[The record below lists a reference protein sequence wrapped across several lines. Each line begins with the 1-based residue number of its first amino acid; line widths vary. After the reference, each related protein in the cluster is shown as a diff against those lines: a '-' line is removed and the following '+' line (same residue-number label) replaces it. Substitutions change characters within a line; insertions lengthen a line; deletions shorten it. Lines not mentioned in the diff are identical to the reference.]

1 MTVAS
6 RAAVIAALGRVV
18 AARCHEIQANAHAE
32 LTAATPVDTG
42 NAQANWQ
49 TSLDAP
55 ALGLVTV
62 GGAGDAMEP
71 PGDGFDPARLRFVS
85 NNVRYIRR
93 LDAGHSQQAPAGFV
107 RQALAR
113 AVAP

>member
-1 MTVAS
+1 MTVAT
-6 RAAVIAALGRVV
+6 RAAVIAALRQIV

-55 ALGLVTV
+55 ALDVVTV
-62 GGAGDAMEP
+62 GAGPGPMEV
-71 PGDGFDPARLRFVS
+71 PGPGFDAERLRFLA
-85 NNVRYIRR
+85 NNVAYIQR

-113 AVAP
+113 AVAS